1 VGEPTDERERIAQLE
16 RRVAE
21 LEAELA
27 RTRAES
33 AQRIRELEMMLHLAE
48 QINQSLAL
56 PVVLH
61 SIMQAA
67 ETLTRAEASSLLLY
81 DPETDELFFEVA
93 TGEKGEEVKQVRIK
107 RGQGFAGHVLATGEA
122 LLVND
127 VANDPRHAKV
137 VDQQSGFVTRN
148 LIAVPLRIGETVKGV
163 LEVLNSRDGFFAPS
177 DVAALQTL
185 STLCAIAID
194 KAQAHQALQELF
206 WDLVRAMVAMLDARN
221 PYTRG
226 HSERVTEF
234 SVAIAKEMGLSDA
247 DCERIRLSALLH
259 DIGKVGIP
267 DAILLKDGRLTDE
280 EFAIMKRHP
289 EIGYRILEP
298 IDQMRPYLA
307 GVRYHHER
315 LSGKG
320 YPLGLKGD
328 EIPLDAR
335 IIAVADVFDALTSD
349 RPYRPAL
356 APTAAIEIIRKD
368 TPNDIDPDVFAA
380 FLRAWEKGLI
390 VEQKRRPPTP
400 SPFAVMEE
408 IAS

>member
-1 VGEPTDERERIAQLE
+1 MGEPTDERERIAQLE

-33 AQRIRELEMMLHLAE
+33 AQRIRKLEMMLHLAE

-320 YPLGLKGD
+320 
-328 EIPLDAR
+328 
-335 IIAVADVFDALTSD
+335 
-349 RPYRPAL
+349 
-356 APTAAIEIIRKD
+356 
-368 TPNDIDPDVFAA
+368 
-380 FLRAWEKGLI
+380 
-390 VEQKRRPPTP
+390 
-400 SPFAVMEE
+400 
-408 IAS
+408 